1 MLISIL
7 VVCLT
12 PACVTVASSM
22 VNAMDKAADPCIDF
36 YQYAC
41 GGWID
46 AHPIPS
52 GHSRWGTFSVL
63 WQENQVVMKK
73 AIGKI

>member
-1 MLISIL
+1 M
-7 VVCLT
+7 
-12 PACVTVASSM
+12 TVASSM
-22 VNAMDKAADPCIDF
+22 VNAMDMAADPCIDF